1 MKNILITG
9 GSGLIGQKITKL
21 LEKNGH
27 QVAWLSRTPTKNSQK
42 SFAWDVEAGTLDEKS
57 ISWADA
63 IIHLAGEGV
72 ADKRWTTER
81 KKAILQSR
89 THSTGLLFRAIKN
102 ADKKPQSFVS
112 ASAVGYYGFDT
123 GDQLVDENAAAGK
136 DFLAQVVIAWEN
148 SSKKFAD
155 LDIRTVLLRIGIVLD
170 SGGGALKEMM
180 SPPVAAPLGK
190 GTQWMSWIQ
199 VEDLAKM
206 FVFAVENE
214 NLQGIYNAVA
224 PKPVTNR
231 DLTQKAAKKIGKP
244 FLGIGV
250 PALGL
255 KLLLGEMAQMVIGG
269 NRVSSRKIQE
279 AGFNFQYPN
288 LVEALEKTY
297 RKD

>member
-27 QVAWLSRTPTKNSQK
+27 QVAWLSRTPSKNKQK
-42 SFAWDVEAGTLDEKS
+42 SFAWDVEGGTLDEQA
-57 ISWADA
+57 ILWADA

-89 THSTGLLFRAIKN
+89 THSSELLFRSIEKAV
-102 ADKKPQSFVS
+102 KKPESFVS

-123 GDQLVDENAAAGK
+123 GEQLVDEEAAPGS
-136 DFLAQVVIAWEN
+136 DFLAQVVIAWED

-155 LDIRTVLLRIGIVLD
+155 LGIRTVLLRIGIVLD

-180 SPPVAAPLGK
+180 NPPVAAPLGK

-199 VEDLAKM
+199 IEDLAKM

-214 NLQGIYNAVA
+214 RLKGTYNAVA

-250 PALGL
+250 PDFGL
-255 KLLLGEMAQMVIGG
+255 KILLGEMAQMVIGG

-288 LVEALEKTY
+288 LAEALEKTY
-297 RKD
+297 SKD